1 MPKAAPTPALPLNGL
16 FPIAKPSGPPSMRII
31 DSITPLLLDSKLFHD
46 PERQR
51 QPEVKKRKKNLT
63 HLGLKIG
70 QGGTLDPLADGVLVI
85 GVNRGTKHLNRF
97 LECSKEYESTGLL
110 GAATTTYDSE
120 GPILST
126 APFDGITREDVEKVL
141 DQFRGEINQVPPIF
155 SALKMDG
162 KPLYEY
168 ARESKPLPRPI
179 PTRKCTV
186 SIDLIDFQP
195 ASVVQG
201 DGGHT
206 YRWPSEHL
214 KEDDRQVFR
223 KLTEMVHQA
232 QEAAHVPDAPAPKIE
247 RVDSPEQSPQTG
259 LRPAAFSVR
268 MTVSSGTYVR
278 SIIHEIGLALGSAAH
293 VVKLTRTRQGEFSL
307 HGDEEALLK
316 AGPGGGPAAQGVDV
330 QAGTG
335 ENEVEDPEEAAL
347 NSDAAIAT
355 ASATDVAGPSTGSI
369 PWAVWERAMKER
381 EEMIARE
388 KADQEEAAA
397 SGASAE
403 ELHEQFSRE
412 AIATKRRELPL
423 KEWEHE
429 VLRRFVSVPMPI
441 TGSHSKDGPAFRH
454 H

>member
-1 MPKAAPTPALPLNGL
+1 
-16 FPIAKPSGPPSMRII
+16 
-31 DSITPLLLDSKLFHD
+31 
-46 PERQR
+46 
-51 QPEVKKRKKNLT
+51 
-63 HLGLKIG
+63 
-70 QGGTLDPLADGVLVI
+70 
-85 GVNRGTKHLNRF
+85 
-97 LECSKEYESTGLL
+97 
-110 GAATTTYDSE
+110 
-120 GPILST
+120 
-126 APFDGITREDVEKVL
+126 
-141 DQFRGEINQVPPIF
+141 
-155 SALKMDG
+155 
-162 KPLYEY
+162 
-168 ARESKPLPRPI
+168 
-179 PTRKCTV
+179 V

-195 ASVVQG
+195 ASVVEG

-307 HGDEEALLK
+307 HGDEEALDK
-316 AGPGGGPAAQGVDV
+316 AGLGAAADGLDV
-330 QAGTG
+330 
-335 ENEVEDPEEAAL
+335 EVEPVKNEVEDPEEAAL
-347 NSDAAIAT
+347 NSDAVTAT
-355 ASATDVAGPSTGSI
+355 ATAAAAAGPSTGPSTGSI

-381 EEMIARE
+381 EEMLAQE

-403 ELHEQFSRE
+403 EMHEQFSRE
-412 AIATKRRELPL
+412 AIATKRRESPL

>member
-1 MPKAAPTPALPLNGL
+1 
-16 FPIAKPSGPPSMRII
+16 
-31 DSITPLLLDSKLFHD
+31 
-46 PERQR
+46 
-51 QPEVKKRKKNLT
+51 
-63 HLGLKIG
+63 
-70 QGGTLDPLADGVLVI
+70 
-85 GVNRGTKHLNRF
+85 
-97 LECSKEYESTGLL
+97 
-110 GAATTTYDSE
+110 
-120 GPILST
+120 
-126 APFDGITREDVEKVL
+126 
-141 DQFRGEINQVPPIF
+141 
-155 SALKMDG
+155 MDG

-168 ARESKPLPRPI
+168 ARESRPLPRPI

-195 ASVVQG
+195 ASVVDG

-247 RVDSPEQSPQTG
+247 QVDSPEQSPQTG

-307 HGDEEALLK
+307 HGDEEALDK
-316 AGPGGGPAAQGVDV
+316 AGVVPTTEGVDV
-330 QAGTG
+330 QAGAV

-347 NSDAAIAT
+347 NSDAAAT
-355 ASATDVAGPSTGSI
+355 TTAAAADAAAGPSTGPSTGSI

-381 EEMIARE
+381 EEMLAQE